1 MDNEQL
7 PYLTN
12 NTIDDSVLKQQWE
25 NIVTNMN
32 ETIKGYGRNNG
43 VQLGTTLVAML
54 ITDDRYYIMNVG
66 DSRAYEVSDNLYQL
80 TKDQTFI
87 EREIE
92 QGRMTREEAMNDSRK
107 SVLLQCIGASD
118 YVYPEMFFGQTKKDA
133 VYFLC
138 SDGFRHVISPEE
150 IYSKLNASVL
160 FSEEDMRN
168 NATQLIELNKQRMEK
183 DNISIA
189 MVRTY

>member
-7 PYLTN
+7 PYLTK